1 VDVSPQTAP
10 TSLRPQL
17 RRWDT
22 WGVLEPIPDIPPP
35 PPAGAFDPVC
45 VRPPDL
51 VRPRRVGRDGDGD
64 LTWRVASGPA
74 YERVG
79 KGLYVPRTRRP
90 SVEQR
95 IVDAAARLASDGRR
109 GCVTAWAALRWWGAA
124 YFDGRPAH
132 GQGCEPVV
140 LVTGRTAHLDP
151 WPGVEVWRRGL
162 PATARVV
169 VDGVPVTTVQR
180 ALFDEIGRLG
190 SLVPA
195 VQAIDMA
202 AAAGLISVWLFA
214 RYLAEA
220 NSMAGVPL
228 ARRAV
233 ALAADESRSGRE
245 TWLRVGL
252 GEEIG
257 LVDLVVNR
265 PVFGLDGRVLG
276 TPDLLD
282 PATGTVIEYGGAIHL
297 GAHRRRED
305 LVREERMRAHGLEY
319 VEIVRGDSRA
329 EAARRVRAAMGRA
342 AYRPVETRRW
352 TLQPPPWW
360 EVPETLDS
368 RLERLGLAPGLIRH

>member
-1 VDVSPQTAP
+1 
-10 TSLRPQL
+10 
-17 RRWDT
+17 
-22 WGVLEPIPDIPPP
+22 VLEPIPAVPPP

-45 VRPPDL
+45 ARPADL
-51 VRPRRVGRDGDGD
+51 VRPRRVGRTGDGD